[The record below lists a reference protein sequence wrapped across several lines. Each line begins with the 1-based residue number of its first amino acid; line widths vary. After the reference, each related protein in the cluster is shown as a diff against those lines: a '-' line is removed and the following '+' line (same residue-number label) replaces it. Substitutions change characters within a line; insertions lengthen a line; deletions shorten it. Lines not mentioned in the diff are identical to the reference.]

1 MSPDGTLVEGEF
13 QGDCSFF
20 PREMPLT
27 LAEAVEA
34 IIVQMAGS
42 AGYRLALALG
52 AFTSEEVGATREVP
66 TEVLATIPIEAVG
79 TPKADVFIGFFG
91 RDDEPDEVHAR
102 EIAANWTENGL
113 EREALLSFA
122 MARTATLAETE
133 LFQALTRKL
142 AEALLENGELSANQV
157 IGIAVQAEARV
168 NWAHRASKSEET
180 KGGE

>member
-1 MSPDGTLVEGEF
+1 MIRTPAQHRLGTAHHEGAHAAAGWIYGWPIQSMRLMSPDGTLVEGEF

-122 MARTATLAETE
+122 MARSATLAD
-133 LFQALTRKL
+133 
-142 AEALLENGELSANQV
+142 
-157 IGIAVQAEARV
+157 
-168 NWAHRASKSEET
+168 
-180 KGGE
+180 